1 MRGAFEQGAVAS
13 DLLGWKIAEDLE
25 SGRAMAL
32 KSGESPSD
40 LADPPFH
47 AIPAPAVETDLD
59 RWTTLDL
66 RDRRFHEPETPGGK
80 QQDEH
85 GDAHVTGVGPNDGR
99 LNRRAASPPCSRLHR
114 FKCAPP
120 RSDTPE
126 VDAFTRQIDHGCAA
140 AGRRWLSLLL
150 LLCAMTAAIG
160 NVTSAGEPPP
170 HPARWESL
178 EGPRVPV
185 AGAAAASPERGPA
198 LIGGFTERL
207 EATAAIQLRDPR
219 LGWMPVGS
227 SLLEPRA
234 EATAILLAD
243 DSVLV
248 IGGWSGRLPDEVRPL
263 GTVERIDPWNPAGR
277 HTVPPPFPEDVEQ
290 GLAGHAACRLPDGR
304 VLLIHGRRGA
314 VFDPASESWSPPF
327 AIAAERRHA
336 AIVPCRS
343 PTSDVIEV
351 VLIGGVRRRGEPS
364 IETIEITADGAVA
377 SKAWS
382 VDAPDDSIPSDLTR
396 MATLETESAIVVAG
410 GERVGRS
417 ESRTW
422 RLDPRARSVTAG
434 PDLPIEGGV
443 AAGCLIAVGQR
454 LVVLGGESMRDGR
467 PTPTTHGAVLNR
479 RLDRAWPLPPSPALA
494 VRMTVVPTDDG
505 GPELVGGYRFDASA
519 PRGSRIRV
527 LSSDVRLHLPTMLIA
542 D

>member
-1 MRGAFEQGAVAS
+1 M
-13 DLLGWKIAEDLE
+13 
-25 SGRAMAL
+25 
-32 KSGESPSD
+32 
-40 LADPPFH
+40 
-47 AIPAPAVETDLD
+47 
-59 RWTTLDL
+59 
-66 RDRRFHEPETPGGK
+66 
-80 QQDEH
+80 
-85 GDAHVTGVGPNDGR
+85 
-99 LNRRAASPPCSRLHR
+99 
-114 FKCAPP
+114 
-120 RSDTPE
+120 
-126 VDAFTRQIDHGCAA
+126 
-140 AGRRWLSLLL
+140 
-150 LLCAMTAAIG
+150 
-160 NVTSAGEPPP
+160 
-170 HPARWESL
+170 
-178 EGPRVPV
+178 
-185 AGAAAASPERGPA
+185 
-198 LIGGFTERL
+198 
-207 EATAAIQLRDPR
+207 
-219 LGWMPVGS
+219 
-227 SLLEPRA
+227 
-234 EATAILLAD
+234 
-243 DSVLV
+243 
-248 IGGWSGRLPDEVRPL
+248 
-263 GTVERIDPWNPAGR
+263 
-277 HTVPPPFPEDVEQ
+277 
-290 GLAGHAACRLPDGR
+290 
-304 VLLIHGRRGA
+304 
-314 VFDPASESWSPPF
+314 
-327 AIAAERRHA
+327 
-336 AIVPCRS
+336 
-343 PTSDVIEV
+343 
-351 VLIGGVRRRGEPS
+351 
-364 IETIEITADGAVA
+364 A